1 MLIGVVMCAYVNE
14 PEVKV
19 CKRTPAV
26 KLPARG
32 LNFAPLIA
40 YPDGRVGSKK
50 TVGKGKKKRM
60 KATSTENYTEGRQKE
75 GEIRDGKKDR
85 KMGKRKELQVEK

>member
-1 MLIGVVMCAYVNE
+1 MLIGVVIFTYVNE

-26 KLPARG
+26 KVPARG
-32 LNFAPLIA
+32 LNSAPLIA

-50 TVGKGKKKRM
+50 IVGKGKKRM
-60 KATSTENYTEGRQKE
+60 TATSIENYTEGGQKE
-75 GEIRDGKKDR
+75 GEIREGKKDR
-85 KMGKRKELQVEK
+85 KVGKRKELQVEK